1 MRGMGTELTIG
12 ERIAWYRRRRSLSQQ
27 VLANLVD
34 RTEDW
39 LNKVENNRIQL
50 DRLSVITAL
59 ARELDITLGDL
70 LAEPSLVEWSVDTGR
85 RTVPELRKALLTYRQ
100 LIPARTESDAQPV
113 EELVGRVSA
122 VWEAYQDARFGY
134 TITALPGLVSD
145 LDTAVRQY
153 NGAERL
159 RCQRLLALTYQAAT
173 GVLTKVGEADL
184 ACVSAQRGYDL
195 AEQAGER
202 VVLASLTRSVTHALL
217 AAGRFDDAVQV
228 TSDASSVIEP
238 LGSRSSRA
246 YISVYGTL
254 FLTGAMAAA
263 RAEDRST
270 VQSFLEEADEAAR
283 RLRGDDNLV
292 WTAFGP
298 TNVAIHRVAT
308 AMELGDVK
316 LAIDL
321 GARIDVTPLPV
332 ERRVRHS
339 LEVARAYSATGDRE
353 TALGML
359 LAAERD
365 APEQVRHHSLS
376 RDLVLTW
383 LRRSRGVLAADLE
396 GLAARLKVL

>member
-1 MRGMGTELTIG
+1 
-12 ERIAWYRRRRSLSQQ
+12 
-27 VLANLVD
+27 VP
-34 RTEDW
+34 
-39 LNKVENNRIQL
+39 
-50 DRLSVITAL
+50 TA
-59 ARELDITLGDL
+59 AS
-70 LAEPSLVEWSVDTGR
+70 A
-85 RTVPELRKALLTYRQ
+85 TYR
-100 LIPARTESDAQPV
+100 
-113 EELVGRVSA
+113 
-122 VWEAYQDARFGY
+122 
-134 TITALPGLVSD
+134 
-145 LDTAVRQY
+145 
-153 NGAERL
+153 
-159 RCQRLLALTYQAAT
+159 AAT

-228 TSDASSVIEP
+228 TLDASSVIEP
-238 LGSRSSRA
+238 LDSKSSRA

-263 RAEDRST
+263 RANDRST
-270 VQSFLEEADEAAR
+270 VQGFLEEADEAAR

-308 AMELGDVK
+308 AMELGDVQ

-321 GARIDVTPLPV
+321 GTRIDVAPLPV

-383 LRRSRGVLAADLE
+383 LRRSRGVLTADLE

>member
-1 MRGMGTELTIG
+1 
-12 ERIAWYRRRRSLSQQ
+12 
-27 VLANLVD
+27 LANLVD

-70 LAEPSLVEWSVDTGR
+70 LAEPSLVEWSAETGR

-100 LIPARTESDAQPV
+100 LIPTPTESEAQPV
-113 EELVGRVSA
+113 DGLMTRVLA
-122 VWEAYQDARFGY
+122 VWDAYQAARFGY
-134 TITALPGLVSD
+134 TITALPGLISD
-145 LDTAVRQY
+145 LDIAVRQY
-153 NGAERL
+153 DATERV

-228 TSDASSVIEP
+228 TSDASSLIEP

-263 RAEDRST
+263 RADDRST
-270 VQSFLEEADEAAR
+270 VQGFLEEADEAAR

-308 AMELGDVK
+308 AMELGDVQV
-316 LAIDL
+316 AIDL
-321 GARIDVTPLPV
+321 GTRIDVAQLPV
-332 ERRVRHS
+332 ERRVRHR

-365 APEQVRHHSLS
+365 APEQVQHHSLS

-383 LRRSRGVLAADLE
+383 LRRSRGVLTADLE
-396 GLAARLKVL
+396 GLATRLKVL

>member
-1 MRGMGTELTIG
+1 MRGIGADLTIG
-12 ERIAWYRRRRSLSQQ
+12 ERVAWYRRRRGLSQQ

-70 LAEPSLVEWSVDTGR
+70 LAEPSLVEWSAETGR

-100 LIPARTESDAQPV
+100 LIPTPTESEAQPV
-113 EELVGRVSA
+113 DGLMTRVLA
-122 VWEAYQDARFGY
+122 VWDAYQAARFGY
-134 TITALPGLVSD
+134 TITALPGLISD
-145 LDTAVRQY
+145 LDIAVRQY
-153 NGAERL
+153 DATERV

-195 AEQAGER
+195 AEQTGER

-228 TSDASSVIEP
+228 TSDASSLIEP

-246 YISVYGTL
+246 YISVYGTP

-263 RAEDRST
+263 RADDRST
-270 VQSFLEEADEAAR
+270 VQGFLEEADEAAR

-308 AMELGDVK
+308 AMELGDVQV
-316 LAIDL
+316 AIDL
-321 GARIDVTPLPV
+321 GTRIDVAQLPV
-332 ERRVRHS
+332 ERRVRHR

-365 APEQVRHHSLS
+365 APEQVQHHSLS

-383 LRRSRGVLAADLE
+383 LRRSRGVLTADLE
-396 GLAARLKVL
+396 GLATRLKVL